1 MLKQQLLERPLP
13 MALAIGLLLGIALCL
28 TCWPSRQEVAPPA
41 SPPALA
47 LSSQTETG
55 VAATATGAALA
66 RPIFTPA
73 RRPPAPAAAVILEA
87 TPLELQLTGIITGHG
102 AGVAMA
108 LDLRHQ
114 KPVTLRSGIRFQ
126 DWMVETISRDSV
138 TLRRADEIR
147 LLTLPLAKP
156 AATGP

>member
-1 MLKQQLLERPLP
+1 MPKQQLLDGPLP
-13 MALAIGLLLGIALCL
+13 MALAIGLLLGMALCL

-47 LSSQTETG
+47 LPSQPETG
-55 VAATATGAALA
+55 VTATATGAALA
-66 RPIFTPA
+66 RPIFTPV
-73 RRPPAPAAAVILEA
+73 RRPPAAAAVIVETA
-87 TPLELQLTGIITGHG
+87 PLELQLTGIIAGHG

-126 DWMVETISRDSV
+126 DWIVETISRDSV

>member
-1 MLKQQLLERPLP
+1 
-13 MALAIGLLLGIALCL
+13 MALAIGLLLGMAICL
-28 TCWPSRQEVAPPA
+28 ICLQGRQEVAPPA

-47 LSSQTETG
+47 LPSQPETG
-55 VAATATGAALA
+55 VTATATGAALA

-73 RRPPAPAAAVILEA
+73 PATATAVIVEA
-87 TPLELQLTGIITGHG
+87 APLELQLTGIITGHG